1 MSRDN
6 IDSMKLPNI
15 APADW
20 KMAPELDIKRLTPL
34 EQEAPVYLALLNPR
48 SHYNRFRARARR

>member
-1 MSRDN
+1 
-6 IDSMKLPNI
+6 MKLPNI

-20 KMAPELDIKRLTPL
+20 KMAPELGIKRLTPL

-48 SHYNRFRARARR
+48 SQYNRFRARARR